1 MIVTVTLNAA
11 IDKRYVVKGCKNG
24 EVNRVSECYY
34 TPGGKGLNVSKP
46 LAITGTKVVA
56 TGFLGG
62 FAGKYIEACL
72 APFGIESQFYHL
84 KEESRSC
91 INIWDEENK
100 VQTEFLE
107 PGFTV
112 KEAEFIDFLQHFERV
127 IQNADVVAM
136 SGSIPRGL
144 DEDAYCKLIQIVKKY
159 DKTVILDT
167 SGKLLEQGIKAK
179 PTMIKPNIDEI
190 RMLTGLSCDNE
201 TELVEAAKELKKKG
215 IEIVVISLGKDGS
228 IVVCN
233 EGVFRVKVPQIAAE
247 NTVGC
252 GDSMIAGFALG
263 FEQKL
268 SMEECIRKAS
278 AISAASAMSKETG
291 TFRLEDMEVLYPK
304 IEIVK
309 IEE

>member
-1 MIVTVTLNAA
+1 
-11 IDKRYVVKGCKNG
+11 
-24 EVNRVSECYY
+24 
-34 TPGGKGLNVSKP
+34 
-46 LAITGTKVVA
+46 
-56 TGFLGG
+56 
-62 FAGKYIEACL
+62 
-72 APFGIESQFYHL
+72 
-84 KEESRSC
+84 
-91 INIWDEENK
+91 
-100 VQTEFLE
+100 
-107 PGFTV
+107 
-112 KEAEFIDFLQHFERV
+112 
-127 IQNADVVAM
+127 
-136 SGSIPRGL
+136 
-144 DEDAYCKLIQIVKKY
+144 
-159 DKTVILDT
+159 
-167 SGKLLEQGIKAK
+167 
-179 PTMIKPNIDEI
+179 MIKPNIDEI